1 MNKTIIAAED
11 IAGFGYSG
19 IITSGSNEK
28 GHSKRLV
35 INSILS
41 IEGETVNEFVVV
53 SFDGGGHPV
62 NYTFSRL
69 SDAITKY
76 NKL

>member
-1 MNKTIIAAED
+1 MSKIIIAAEN

-19 IITSGSNEK
+19 IIISGSNEK

-41 IEGETVNEFVVV
+41 VEGETVNEFVVTF
-53 SFDGGGHPV
+53 FDGGGHPA